1 MKHKL
6 PVAILILFTGLSGLY
21 GQERSADAGKTL
33 ERLFKGIS
41 SDISDR
47 EKVAGNDSIISILDG
62 YSRSDSVFV
71 HKFNNLRFLG
81 QIESKDSKLKIIAWN
96 LLLKDTASRYY
107 CYFINRKKDSN
118 KVCRLTSNYNKEP
131 ADKDKIYTADDWYG
145 ALYYDLRPVKK
156 DNQIYWIL
164 LGIDYGN
171 PAITRK
177 IADVVRF
184 TADDKI
190 EFGKPLFKN
199 GSGIH
204 CREILEYSF
213 TAVVSLRFLTDKVIV
228 FDHLVPFSAE
238 YRNNHEF
245 YGPDFSYDAYRYE
258 KGLWQFKTNFDVR
271 NPEK

>member
-1 MKHKL
+1 M
-6 PVAILILFTGLSGLY
+6 IFFSGFSGTS
-21 GQERSADAGKTL
+21 GQGKNTDAGSIL
-33 ERLFKGIS
+33 ERLFRGIS
-41 SDISDR
+41 SEISDQ
-47 EKVAGNDSIISILDG
+47 EKVAKNDSIIFILDG
-62 YSRSDSVFV
+62 YSRSDSVFI

-81 QIESKDSKLKIIAWN
+81 QIESKDSRLKIITWN

-107 CYFINRKKDSN
+107 CYFINSSKPGN
-118 KVCRLTSNYNKEP
+118 KVYKLAANYNKKP
-131 ADKDKIYTADDWYG
+131 AVKDKIYTADDWYG

-156 DNQIYWIL
+156 DNQLYWVL

-190 EFGKPLFKN
+190 EFGKPWFKN
-199 GSGIH
+199 GSEIH
-204 CREILEYSF
+204 CREVLEYAF
-213 TAVVSLRFLTDKVIV
+213 TAVVSLRFLTDKMIV
-228 FDHLVPFSAE
+228 FDHLVPFSPE
-238 YRNNHEF
+238 YQNNHEF

-258 KGLWQFKTNFDVR
+258 KGMWQFKSNIDVR